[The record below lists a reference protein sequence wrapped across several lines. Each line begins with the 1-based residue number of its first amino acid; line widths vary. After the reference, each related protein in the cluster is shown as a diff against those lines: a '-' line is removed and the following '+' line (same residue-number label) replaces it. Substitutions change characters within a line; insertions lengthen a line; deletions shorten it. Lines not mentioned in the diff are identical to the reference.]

1 MAYNLTRWTI
11 ALILILSILPSVFS
25 LHFYLEG
32 AEQKC
37 FTEELPKETMV
48 TGEYTAEQWN
58 EETKKFITTK
68 DLQLEVVVE
77 EMPVGNRV
85 YSQKM
90 ASHGR
95 FKFTSAESG
104 QHAICIFASSAGW
117 FSSAK
122 VRVTL
127 DLAIRDIMDD
137 DAADVEDGTLSELV
151 QRVRELGHKVGDIR
165 REQSYLRDHEREFR
179 DKSEATNS
187 HTVTWTIIQLIVL
200 GITCTTQ
207 LRSLR
212 KFFETK
218 KLV

>member
-1 MAYNLTRWTI
+1 MAFNYTRWTI
-11 ALILILSILPSVFS
+11 ALLVLLSILPSVFS
-25 LHFYLEG
+25 LYFYLEG

-48 TGEYTAEQWN
+48 TGDYNAEEWN
-58 EETKKFITTK
+58 EETKRFITNK

-77 EMPVGNRV
+77 EMPEGNRV
-85 YSQKM
+85 YAQKL
-90 ASHGR
+90 APHGK

-104 QHAICIFASSAGW
+104 QHLICLFTASAGW
-117 FSSAK
+117 FSSSK
-122 VRVTL
+122 IRVTL
-127 DLAIRDIMDD
+127 DLAIRDILDD
-137 DAADVEDGTLSELV
+137 PEDTNEGTLSNLA
-151 QRVRELGHKVGDIR
+151 QRVRELNHKVGDIR
-165 REQSYLRDHEREFR
+165 REQSYLRDHESEFR

-187 HTVTWTIIQLIVL
+187 HTVTWTIVQLIVL
-200 GITCTTQ
+200 GLTCTVQ